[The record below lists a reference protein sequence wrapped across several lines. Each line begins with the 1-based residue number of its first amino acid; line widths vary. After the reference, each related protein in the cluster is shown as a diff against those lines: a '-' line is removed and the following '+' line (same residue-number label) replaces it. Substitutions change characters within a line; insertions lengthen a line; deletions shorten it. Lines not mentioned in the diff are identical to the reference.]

1 MLEQRIAEIVA
12 ELHGTAGIVV
22 QDLAGGEKA
31 AVNADEEFPAA
42 SVIKMGVLWQL
53 FQAVEAGRV
62 KLDDRLPLPEARDIQ
77 GSGILREMHS
87 GLVLTVQ
94 DVAILMII
102 ISDDVATNMLIDLLG
117 LAEIN
122 AALQS
127 LGLTRSRL
135 GRKMMSPQDA
145 IRVPRSSDNLMSPS
159 DVARLLEAILRSD
172 RASEA
177 SRRQM
182 LEILRKQRLNDRLPA
197 LLPKGLVFPHKTG
210 SLPGVVN
217 DAGILFLGDRPIVI
231 AVLTKGVK
239 DNRDGVRL
247 ANRVGEAVY
256 VHFAGPGAAQP

>member
-1 MLEQRIAEIVA
+1 MLQQRITDLVT
-12 ELHGTAGIVV
+12 ELKGTAGIVV
-22 QDLAGGEKA
+22 RDLSSGEGVG
-31 AVNADEEFPAA
+31 VNADQEFPAA
-42 SVIKMGVLWQL
+42 SVIKLGVLWQL

-87 GLVLTVQ
+87 GLMPTVQ

-122 AALQS
+122 AALQA
-127 LGLTRSRL
+127 LGLTRTRL

-145 IRVPRSSDNLMSPS
+145 IRVPPSSDNVMSPA
-159 DVARLLEAILRSD
+159 DAAYLLEAMLRSE
-172 RASEA
+172 RASKN

-182 LEILRKQRLNDRLPA
+182 LEILQKQRLNDRLPV

-217 DAGILFLGDRPIVI
+217 DAGILFLGIRPIAM
-231 AVLTKGVK
+231 AVLTKELK

-256 VHFAGPGAAQP
+256 MHFAGPGAG